1 MKRIAIQQGLDEVK
15 KGLQNRGYEVVGY
28 EDKGHIDAIV
38 YRSVDS
44 SMENVNDSENGNI
57 HGAILVNA
65 TNKTIDEIEHIIET
79 RRYGG
84 LFT

>member
-1 MKRIAIQQGLDEVK
+1 MKRIAVQQGLEEIK
-15 KGLQNRGYEVVGY
+15 RELQNRGYEVVGY
-28 EDKGHIDAIV
+28 EDRGHIDAIV
-38 YRSVDS
+38 YRSIDS
-44 SMENVNDSENGNI
+44 SMENVNDSEDGNI

-65 TNKTIDEIEHIIET
+65 TNKTIDEIEHIIEI